1 MQNRCAAVC
10 RGEAAIAS
18 HCTIRSKTVRNND
31 SSAVDCFAEDLQD
44 VLRKDLSVEYK

>member
-18 HCTIRSKTVRNND
+18 HCITLT
-31 SSAVDCFAEDLQD
+31 QQ
-44 VLRKDLSVEYK
+44 EYNKGRRLGMPKRGYDKEEGL